1 VAVGVG
7 VLAVVHVC
15 VGVGVLVSVLVSVSV
30 LVGVGHWRLS
40 RRVNSSW
47 GITTSVLTGDK
58 ASIVIIV
65 RTSRHDG
72 SGASR
77 VVLVL
82 VGVLSASSVLVRMDL
97 GHNMSPLLAELSA
110 IGLMHRV
117 LVVDWSRCSSSR
129 GTIILRRA
137 SIEL

>member
-1 VAVGVG
+1 MAVGVG

-15 VGVGVLVSVLVSVSV
+15 VGVLVSVLVSVSV

-40 RRVNSSW
+40 GRVNSSW
-47 GITTSVLTGDK
+47 GITSVLTGDK

-97 GHNMSPLLAELSA
+97 GHNMSPLLPELCVR
-110 IGLMHRV
+110 GVMHRV
-117 LVVDWSRCSSSR
+117 LVVDWGRCSSSR

-137 SIEL
+137 SLEL

>member
-15 VGVGVLVSVLVSVSV
+15 VGVLVSVLVSVSV
-30 LVGVGHWRLS
+30 LVCVGHWRLS
-40 RRVNSSW
+40 GRINSSW
-47 GITTSVLTGDK
+47 GITTSVLTGDE

-65 RTSRHDG
+65 RTGRHDR

-97 GHNMSPLLAELSA
+97 RHNMSPLLPELCVR
-110 IGLMHRV
+110 GVMHGV
-117 LVVDWSRCSSSR
+117 LVVDWGRCSSSR
-129 GTIILRRA
+129 GSGTIILRRA
-137 SIEL
+137 SLEL